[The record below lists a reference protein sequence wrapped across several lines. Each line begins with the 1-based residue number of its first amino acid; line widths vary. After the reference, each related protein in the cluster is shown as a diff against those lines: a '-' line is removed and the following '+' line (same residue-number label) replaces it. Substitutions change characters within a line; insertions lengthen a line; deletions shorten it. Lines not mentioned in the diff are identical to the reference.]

1 MSDYT
6 IDHYH
11 KGILP
16 YLTDESNCREYFFMG
31 LLSELTELEQAI
43 THHDKLATPE
53 SHAAMM
59 NEAGDCLYFL
69 TLPGHLKHQRYLK
82 AHMSA
87 KMEWLSHRKQA
98 VDYAF
103 ELTILRRGVREL
115 TNYEAKAIRDPKKR
129 PEYEAKQAI
138 VMVDLVLCL
147 CRLAKGIGES
157 LQHLG
162 KRNHS
167 KLKDRFGRGVIVGNG
182 DYR

>member
-11 KGILP
+11 KGVLP

-31 LLSELTELEQAI
+31 MLSELTELEES
-43 THHDKLATPE
+43 LARWTDDPTKE
-53 SHAAMM
+53 NWASVM

-69 TLPGHLKHQRYLK
+69 TLP
-82 AHMSA
+82 SA
-87 KMEWLSHRKQA
+87 CGQKQWDKPTLAAKLEWLSHRKQK
-98 VDYAF
+98 VDVPN
-103 ELTILRRGVREL
+103 ERRILRRGVKEL

-129 PEYEAKQAI
+129 EEYELKQSI

-147 CRLAKGIGES
+147 AHIAKGVGES